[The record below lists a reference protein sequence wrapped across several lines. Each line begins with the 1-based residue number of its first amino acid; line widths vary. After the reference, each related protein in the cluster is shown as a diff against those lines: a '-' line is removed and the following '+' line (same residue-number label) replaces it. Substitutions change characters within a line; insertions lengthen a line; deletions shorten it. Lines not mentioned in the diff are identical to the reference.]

1 MNPFAIIFRAPFVFL
16 EAAWQ
21 ILLMLVEA
29 VLLGYAL
36 ARLLVI
42 LLMLGGRVLRNLY
55 RRWF

>member
-1 MNPFAIIFRAPFVFL
+1 MNPFVVIFRAPFVML
-16 EAAWQ
+16 EGVWQ

-36 ARLLVI
+36 AKLLVI
-42 LLMLGGRVLRNLY
+42 LLMLGGRVLRNAY

>member
-1 MNPFAIIFRAPFVFL
+1 MNPFVIIFRAPFIML
-16 EAAWQ
+16 EATWQ

-36 ARLLVI
+36 AKLLIVV
-42 LLMLGGRVLRNLY
+42 LMLAGRVVRNAY